1 LFTKI
6 KIRLLFCFS
15 IDINRLN
22 SALEDDKVE
31 HHFQY
36 VAPPIEDTNTTSIE
50 NQTREDIQVSI
61 HVPNETISST
71 STSIQSPPEQDQQ
84 INENLSST
92 SSSTQDDE
100 PNVEIISQEIHQPVD
115 VQNSQQNIVK
125 EDALFVHKET
135 VIPPTTTEQHDNNS
149 SSSVVNTTVEQVQP
163 NQTLSD
169 ATSETLQQTVSVDIK
184 SEQQDVKVEATTAS
198 PTPTVDP
205 ELTKIVD
212 TKIDEQPVEPVKD
225 VDSVTTPPP
234 SIQTEQDQPIETVS
248 DDIKPETVVTTNTES
263 TLTLAQ
269 TAAPPTRVLRSAT
282 SRLQHRAQQRQRE
295 LREKERQHSEHSH
308 EHDHEHEHEH
318 DHEHEHEREHEHESI
333 TTTTATPPVQEQF
346 VEPTPTTLEQKESYV
361 ETPQASTSQS
371 TESIVETTQAPTV
384 EVQVPSVEPIFSA
397 TIDDNQVN
405 ETEPSLPNLEIPAA
419 NPVDLP
425 RQVHVHDQ
433 QEVLDE
439 LKIETDNS
447 SLEQEIANDTNVD
460 SFLTNDQ
467 PRHLPRVL
475 ENEQTDSI
483 VESTTVQTIETSS
496 SSESNIIQSFSTDT
510 KAEETNHSLPYKT
523 NTSDQQFSTKNRQV
537 CWRLAK
543 PLESSFELIENQTL
557 RFADLLPEFLQAI
570 LFGQLNDRE
579 TRVNTLWFSSIC
591 GSCFFFSLIFL
602 SMAAKR
608 LKQGKHEKEIRARC
622 QQLQQYNNQ
631 LELERATFERENQ
644 K

>member
-1 LFTKI
+1 M
-6 KIRLLFCFS
+6 
-15 IDINRLN
+15 
-22 SALEDDKVE
+22 
-31 HHFQY
+31 
-36 VAPPIEDTNTTSIE
+36 
-50 NQTREDIQVSI
+50 
-61 HVPNETISST
+61 
-71 STSIQSPPEQDQQ
+71 
-84 INENLSST
+84 
-92 SSSTQDDE
+92 
-100 PNVEIISQEIHQPVD
+100 
-115 VQNSQQNIVK
+115 
-125 EDALFVHKET
+125 
-135 VIPPTTTEQHDNNS
+135 
-149 SSSVVNTTVEQVQP
+149 
-163 NQTLSD
+163 
-169 ATSETLQQTVSVDIK
+169 
-184 SEQQDVKVEATTAS
+184 
-198 PTPTVDP
+198 
-205 ELTKIVD
+205 
-212 TKIDEQPVEPVKD
+212 
-225 VDSVTTPPP
+225 
-234 SIQTEQDQPIETVS
+234 
-248 DDIKPETVVTTNTES
+248 
-263 TLTLAQ
+263 
-269 TAAPPTRVLRSAT
+269 
-282 SRLQHRAQQRQRE
+282 
-295 LREKERQHSEHSH
+295 
-308 EHDHEHEHEH
+308 
-318 DHEHEHEREHEHESI
+318 
-333 TTTTATPPVQEQF
+333 
-346 VEPTPTTLEQKESYV
+346 
-361 ETPQASTSQS
+361 
-371 TESIVETTQAPTV
+371 
-384 EVQVPSVEPIFSA
+384 
-397 TIDDNQVN
+397 N